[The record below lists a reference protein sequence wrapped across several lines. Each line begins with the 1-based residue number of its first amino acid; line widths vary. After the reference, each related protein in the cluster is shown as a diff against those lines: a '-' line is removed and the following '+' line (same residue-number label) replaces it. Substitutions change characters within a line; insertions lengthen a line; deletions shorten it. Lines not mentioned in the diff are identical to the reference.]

1 METKKIL
8 LSMLRTYSSM
18 AIMTIGFIIIT
29 SSSWAKSEGIAN
41 AIIGGA
47 LIVVG
52 YLWGKSKLK
61 VGNEKNKGE

>member
-41 AIIGGA
+41 AIIGGGSNSSGLPLGQIKA
-47 LIVVG
+47 QG
-52 YLWGKSKLK
+52 W
-61 VGNEKNKGE
+61 